1 MDKIRDIL
9 QKEINH
15 MNLSDKEKEWVLDRC
30 LFHKRYIQEVESVNS
45 GGGCWHL
52 LLHLKNKHIINIT
65 DLREEYSYDKFE
77 DISDYFDYED
87 KGFGWEYLR
96 PNYYM
101 RCSQIA
107 HPTYA

>member
-1 MDKIRDIL
+1 MEKIRDIL
-9 QKEINH
+9 QKEINP
-15 MNLSDKEKEWVLDRC
+15 MNLSDKEKGWVLDRC

-77 DISDYFDYED
+77 DISDYFDHED